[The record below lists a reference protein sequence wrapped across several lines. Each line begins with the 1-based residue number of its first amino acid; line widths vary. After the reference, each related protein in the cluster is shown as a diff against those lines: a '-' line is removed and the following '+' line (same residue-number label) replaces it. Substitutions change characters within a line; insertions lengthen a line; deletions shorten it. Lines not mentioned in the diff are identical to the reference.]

1 MIGVEGAGTRPNLS
15 AAKPSQRPK
24 TKMTMASN
32 KAVNRDIEVTFI
44 RMDLRSYCSGT
55 FGILKAKIC
64 GKIRLALD
72 EGIFGR

>member
-24 TKMTMASN
+24 TKMTIASN

-44 RMDLRSYCSGT
+44 RMDLQTHCSGT
-55 FGILKAKIC
+55 FCILKAKIC
-64 GKIRLALD
+64 GKIRLVL
-72 EGIFGR
+72 EERIFGR